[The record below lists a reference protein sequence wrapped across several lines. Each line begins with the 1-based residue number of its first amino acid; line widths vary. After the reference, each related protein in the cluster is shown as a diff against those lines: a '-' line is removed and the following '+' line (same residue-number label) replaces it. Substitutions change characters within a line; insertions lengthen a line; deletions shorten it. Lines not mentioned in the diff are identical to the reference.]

1 MQKMFRLIFIAYI
14 IELNILGS
22 VSYMNDSNQ
31 QIIFTNSEPSFAMIY
46 DTKTGLHSVYKIR
59 KASAEECQIVCGSN
73 DTMSLFNH
81 STMSPLNVGSNL
93 SINKSYTNKG
103 PLSPFLFGKE
113 ISTFAKIYICMY
125 MKKLK
130 FS

>member
-1 MQKMFRLIFIAYI
+1 MFCLIFIRI

-22 VSYMNDSNQ
+22 VSYMNESSQ
-31 QIIFTNSEPSFAMIY
+31 QIIFTSSEPSFAVIY

-59 KASAEECQIVCGSN
+59 KASAEECQIVCGS

-81 STMSPLNVGSNL
+81 STNMSPLNVGSNL
-93 SINKSYTNKG
+93 SANKSCTNKG

-113 ISTFAKIYICMY
+113 IFTYLYENIHMHTCEKN
-125 MKKLK
+125 
-130 FS
+130 